1 MRLILWN
8 GSRTPCYGLPI
19 MDRVSVLQRDR
30 GQGAEGRGRASS
42 AALQQTM
49 KVRVLGCSGGIGGN
63 LRTTALLVDDDVLID
78 AGTGVG
84 DLSLEQLAR
93 IDHIFVSHSHL
104 DHVTSIPFLVDT
116 VCWMRGSPIVVYGIK
131 ETLDILRSHLF
142 NWKIW
147 PDFTQIP
154 DAENPFMVYREIAA
168 GEVVELHGRRV
179 TAIPANHT
187 VPAVGY
193 SLESARGALIFSGDT
208 AGNEALWKAVNRTP
222 NLKYLIIETA
232 FSNKERDIALASK
245 HLCPKMLAEELEK
258 MRVTPEVYITH
269 LKPGEG
275 ALTMKEVSE
284 AAGRWRPRMLENNQ
298 EFSF

>member
-1 MRLILWN
+1 
-8 GSRTPCYGLPI
+8 
-19 MDRVSVLQRDR
+19 
-30 GQGAEGRGRASS
+30 
-42 AALQQTM
+42 M
-49 KVRVLGCSGGIGGN
+49 KIRVLGCSGGIGGS
-63 LRTTALLVDDDVLID
+63 LRTTSFLIDEDILLD

-84 DLSLEQLAR
+84 DMSLEQLAR

-116 VCWMRGSPIVVYGIK
+116 VCWMRGSPIKVYGIK
-131 ETLDILRSHLF
+131 ETLDILRAHLF

-154 DAENPFMVYREIAA
+154 NADKPFMVYREIKV
-168 GEVVELHGRRV
+168 GEAIDLRGRRF
-179 TAIPANHT
+179 TPIPANHT

-193 SLESARGALIFSGDT
+193 KMENSRGALIFSGDT
-208 AGNEALWKAVNRTP
+208 STNDALWKVVNSTE

-232 FSNKERDIALASK
+232 FSNKERDIAVASK
-245 HLCPKMLAEELEK
+245 HLCPRMLAEELEK
-258 MRVTPEVYITH
+258 MRVRPEVFITH

-275 ALTMKEVSE
+275 ALTMREVGE

-298 EFSF
+298 EFSL

>member
-1 MRLILWN
+1 MT
-8 GSRTPCYGLPI
+8 G
-19 MDRVSVLQRDR
+19 
-30 GQGAEGRGRASS
+30 
-42 AALQQTM
+42 QTM
-49 KVRVLGCSGGIGGN
+49 KIRVLGCSGGIGGA
-63 LRTTALLVDDDVLID
+63 LRTTALLVDEDVLVD

-84 DLSLEQLAR
+84 DLSLESLAK

-104 DHVTSIPFLVDT
+104 DHVACIPFLVDT
-116 VCWMRGSPIVVYGIK
+116 VCWMRSRPVVVYGIR
-131 ETLDILRSHLF
+131 ETLDILRAHLF

-154 DAENPFMVYREIAA
+154 DGDNPFMVYREVRV
-168 GEVVELHGRRV
+168 GEAVDIGGRHF
-179 TAIPANHT
+179 TAIQANHT

-193 SLESARGALIFSGDT
+193 AVSSGRAALIFSGDT
-208 AGNEALWKAVNRTP
+208 AGNDALWRVVNETP

-232 FSNKERDIALASK
+232 FSNKEREIAAASK
-245 HLCPKMLAEELEK
+245 HLCPEMLARELEK
-258 MRVTPEVYITH
+258 MRVAPEVYISH

-298 EFSF
+298 EFSL

>member
-1 MRLILWN
+1 
-8 GSRTPCYGLPI
+8 
-19 MDRVSVLQRDR
+19 MDRDSVLHRALSQS
-30 GQGAEGRGRASS
+30 AEHRSETVTAS
-42 AALQQTM
+42 LGQTM
-49 KVRVLGCSGGIGGN
+49 KIRVLGCSGGIGGS
-63 LRTTALLVDDDVLID
+63 LRTTSFLVDGDVLLD

-84 DLSLEQLAR
+84 DLSLESLAK

-116 VCWMRGSPIVVYGIK
+116 VCWMRRSPIVVYGIK
-131 ETLDILRSHLF
+131 EVLDILRAHLF

-154 DAENPFMVYREIAA
+154 DADNPFMVYREIRV
-168 GEVVELHGRRV
+168 GETVELSGGRRF
-179 TAIPANHT
+179 TPIPANHT

-193 SLESARGALIFSGDT
+193 LIDNGRNALIFSGDT
-208 AGNEALWKAVNRTP
+208 STNDALWKVVNGTR

-232 FSNKERDIALASK
+232 FSNKERDIAVASR
-245 HLCPKMLAEELEK
+245 HLCPQMLAEELEK
-258 MRVTPEVYITH
+258 MEAMPQVFITH

-298 EFSF
+298 EFSL

>member
-1 MRLILWN
+1 
-8 GSRTPCYGLPI
+8 
-19 MDRVSVLQRDR
+19 
-30 GQGAEGRGRASS
+30 
-42 AALQQTM
+42 M
-49 KVRVLGCSGGIGGN
+49 KIRVLGCSGGIGGS
-63 LRTTALLVDDDVLID
+63 LRTTSFLVDDDILLD

-84 DLSLEQLAR
+84 DLSLEQLAK

-116 VCWMRGSPIVVYGIK
+116 VCWMRGSSPIKVYAIK
-131 ETLDILRSHLF
+131 ETLDILRAHLF

-154 DAENPFMVYREIAA
+154 DSDNPFMVYREVKV
-168 GEVVELHGRRV
+168 GEVVEIKGRRF

-193 SLESARGALIFSGDT
+193 KMENSRGALIFSGDT
-208 AGNEALWKAVNRTP
+208 STNDALWTVVNSTP

-232 FSNKERDIALASK
+232 FSNKERDIAVASK
-245 HLCPKMLAEELEK
+245 HLCPRMLAEELEK
-258 MRVTPEVYITH
+258 MHARPEVFITH

-275 ALTMKEVSE
+275 ALTMKEVGE

-298 EFSF
+298 EFSL

>member
-1 MRLILWN
+1 MI
-8 GSRTPCYGLPI
+8 GSPVRTATAAP
-19 MDRVSVLQRDR
+19 
-30 GQGAEGRGRASS
+30 
-42 AALQQTM
+42 ALQDKPSVQE
-49 KVRVLGCSGGIGGN
+49 VEARIRVLGCSGGIGGS
-63 LRTTALLVDDDVLID
+63 LRTTSLLVDEDVLVD

-84 DLSLEQLAR
+84 DLSLEALAK

-116 VCWMRGSPIVVYGIK
+116 VCWMRANPIVVYGIK
-131 ETLDILRSHLF
+131 ETLDILRAHLF

-154 DAENPFMVYREIAA
+154 SAEKPFMVYREIRT
-168 GEVVELHGRRV
+168 GEPVEIKGRRF

-193 SLESARGALIFSGDT
+193 AVETYRSALIFSGDT
-208 AGNEALWKAVNRTP
+208 STNDALWKVVNRTP

-232 FSNKERDIALASK
+232 FSNKERDIATASK
-245 HLCPKMLAEELEK
+245 HLCPDMLAEELEK
-258 MRVTPEVYITH
+258 MRVNPEVFITH

-275 ALTMKEVSE
+275 ALTMKEVSK

-298 EFSF
+298 EFTL

>member
-1 MRLILWN
+1 
-8 GSRTPCYGLPI
+8 
-19 MDRVSVLQRDR
+19 MDRPSVLHRDH
-30 GQGAEGRGRASS
+30 S
-42 AALQQTM
+42 AADARSVVARPVGQTV
-49 KVRVLGCSGGIGGN
+49 KVRVLGCSGGIGGK
-63 LRTTALLVDDDVLID
+63 LRTTSMLVDSDVLID

-84 DLSLEQLAR
+84 DLALEQLAK

-116 VCWMRGSPIVVYGIK
+116 VCWMRASPIVVYGIK
-131 ETLDILRSHLF
+131 EVLDILRAHLF

-154 DAENPFMVYREIAA
+154 NGDKPFMVYREIRV
-168 GEVVELHGRRV
+168 GEVVDLDGRHF

-193 SLESARGALIFSGDT
+193 LLETGRNALIFSGDT
-208 AGNEALWKAVNRTP
+208 SPNPALWKVVNSTA

-232 FSNKERDIALASK
+232 FSNKERDIAIASK
-245 HLCPKMLAEELEK
+245 HLCPDMLAEELGH
-258 MRVTPEVYITH
+258 MRATPEVFITH

-275 ALTMKEVSE
+275 ALTMKEVTQ

-298 EFSF
+298 EFQL

>member
-1 MRLILWN
+1 
-8 GSRTPCYGLPI
+8 
-19 MDRVSVLQRDR
+19 MDRVSVLQREVDQSADR
-30 GQGAEGRGRASS
+30 DGQDARVASG
-42 AALQQTM
+42 QTM
-49 KVRVLGCSGGIGGN
+49 KIRVLGCSGGIGGG

-84 DLSLEQLAR
+84 DLPLESLAR

-116 VCWMRGSPIVVYGIK
+116 VCWMRGAPIVVYGIK
-131 ETLDILRSHLF
+131 ETLDILRAHLF
-142 NWKIW
+142 NWRLW

-154 DAENPFMVYREIAA
+154 DPQKPFMVYRELAV
-168 GEVVELHGRRV
+168 GEVVEIKGRRF
-179 TAIPANHT
+179 TPIPANHT

-193 SLESARGALIFSGDT
+193 VVSSARACLIYTGDT
-208 AGNEALWKAVNRTP
+208 SVNDGLWQAVNAAR

-232 FSNKERDIALASK
+232 FPNKERDVAVASK
-245 HLCPKMLAEELEK
+245 HLCPQMLAEELEK
-258 MRVTPEVYITH
+258 MRANPEVYITH

-275 ALTMKEVSE
+275 ALTMREIGQ

-298 EFSF
+298 IFSL

>member
-1 MRLILWN
+1 
-8 GSRTPCYGLPI
+8 
-19 MDRVSVLQRDR
+19 
-30 GQGAEGRGRASS
+30 
-42 AALQQTM
+42 M
-49 KVRVLGCSGGIGGN
+49 KIRVLGCSGGIGGG
-63 LRTTALLVDDDVLID
+63 LRTTALLVDEDILID

-84 DLSLEQLAR
+84 DLSLEQLAK

-104 DHVTSIPFLVDT
+104 DHVASIPFLVDT
-116 VCWMRGSPIVVYGIK
+116 VCWMRRSPIVVYGIK
-131 ETLDILRSHLF
+131 ETLDILKAHLF

-154 DAENPFMVYREIAA
+154 DGDNPFMVYREVRV
-168 GEVVELHGRRV
+168 GEVVEIRARRF

-193 SLESARGALIFSGDT
+193 LVDNGRNALVFTGDT
-208 AGNEALWKAVNRTP
+208 YTNDALWKVVNKTS

-232 FSNKERDIALASK
+232 FSNKERDIAAASK

-258 MRVTPEVYITH
+258 MRVTPEVFITH

-298 EFSF
+298 EFTL

>member
-1 MRLILWN
+1 
-8 GSRTPCYGLPI
+8 
-19 MDRVSVLQRDR
+19 MDRVTVLHRDR
-30 GQGAEGRGRASS
+30 SEGHAGSGPEASVVPGQQA
-42 AALQQTM
+42 M
-49 KVRVLGCSGGIGGN
+49 KIRVLGCSGGIGGA
-63 LRTTALLVDDDVLID
+63 LRTTALLVDDDILID

-84 DLSLEQLAR
+84 DLSLESLAR
-93 IDHIFVSHSHL
+93 IDHVFVTHSHL

-116 VCWMRGSPIVVYGIK
+116 VCWMRASPLVVYGIK
-131 ETLDILRSHLF
+131 EVLDILKAHLF

-154 DAENPFMVYREIAA
+154 DADKPFMQYREIKV
-168 GEVVELHGRRV
+168 GETIEIRGRKF

-193 SLESARGALIFSGDT
+193 SVQGSRNALIFTGDT
-208 AGNEALWKAVNRTP
+208 CINDGLWKVVNSTR

-232 FSNKERDIALASK
+232 FSNKERDIAIASK
-245 HLCPKMLAEELEK
+245 HLCPQMLAEELEK
-258 MRVTPEVYITH
+258 MRAEPEVFITH

-275 ALTMKEVSE
+275 ALTMKEVTQ

-298 EFSF
+298 EFSL

>member
-1 MRLILWN
+1 
-8 GSRTPCYGLPI
+8 
-19 MDRVSVLQRDR
+19 MDRPSVLNRDR
-30 GQGAEGRGRASS
+30 AGADARGAVARVAGQ
-42 AALQQTM
+42 TV
-49 KVRVLGCSGGIGGN
+49 KVRVLGCSGGIGGK
-63 LRTTALLVDDDVLID
+63 LRTTSMLVDSDVLID

-84 DLSLEQLAR
+84 DLSLEQLAK

-116 VCWMRGSPIVVYGIK
+116 VCWMRTTPITVYGIK
-131 ETLDILRSHLF
+131 EVLDILRAHLF

-154 DAENPFMVYREIAA
+154 DGDNPFMVYREIRV
-168 GEVVELHGRRV
+168 GEPVEVHGRRI
-179 TAIPANHT
+179 TPIPANHT

-193 SLESARGALIFSGDT
+193 LLENGARGALIFSGDT
-208 AGNEALWKAVNRTP
+208 SPNPALWKVVNATP

-232 FSNKERDIALASK
+232 FSNKERDIAIASK
-245 HLCPKMLAEELEK
+245 HLCPAMLAEELEQ
-258 MRVTPEVYITH
+258 MRATPEVFITH

-275 ALTMKEVSE
+275 ALTMKEVTQ

-298 EFSF
+298 EFQL

>member
-1 MRLILWN
+1 
-8 GSRTPCYGLPI
+8 
-19 MDRVSVLQRDR
+19 MDRESVLHRDR
-30 GQGAEGRGRASS
+30 SQSTESRSQ
-42 AALQQTM
+42 AAGVAVGQTM
-49 KVRVLGCSGGIGGN
+49 KIRVLGCSGGIGGS
-63 LRTTALLVDDDVLID
+63 LRTTSFLVDDDVLID

-84 DLSLEQLAR
+84 DLSLEQLAK

-116 VCWMRGSPIVVYGIK
+116 VCWMRRSPITVYAIK
-131 ETLDILRSHLF
+131 ETLDILRAHLF

-154 DAENPFMVYREIAA
+154 DADRPFMAYREIRT
-168 GEVVELHGRRV
+168 GEAVSLRGRTF
-179 TAIPANHT
+179 TAFPANHT

-193 SLESARGALIFSGDT
+193 VLDNGRNALIYSGDT
-208 AGNEALWKAVNRTP
+208 SSNDALWKTVNATT

-232 FSNKERDIALASK
+232 FSNKERDIAVASK
-245 HLCPKMLAEELEK
+245 HLCPQMLAEELEK
-258 MRVTPEVYITH
+258 MRAKPEVFITH

-298 EFSF
+298 EFSL

>member
-1 MRLILWN
+1 
-8 GSRTPCYGLPI
+8 
-19 MDRVSVLQRDR
+19 MDRDSVLHRTLTHGADHR
-30 GQGAEGRGRASS
+30 GEPVGASVG
-42 AALQQTM
+42 QTV
-49 KVRVLGCSGGIGGN
+49 KIRVLGCSGGIGGS
-63 LRTTALLVDDDVLID
+63 LRTTSFLVDDDVLLD

-84 DLSLEQLAR
+84 DLSLEALAK
-93 IDHIFVSHSHL
+93 IDHIFVTHSHL

-131 ETLDILRSHLF
+131 EVLDILRAHLF

-154 DAENPFMVYREIAA
+154 DADNPFMVYREIRV
-168 GEVVELHGRRV
+168 GETVDLRGRRL
-179 TAIPANHT
+179 TPIPANHT

-193 SLESARGALIFSGDT
+193 VIDNGRNALVFSGDT
-208 AGNEALWKAVNRTP
+208 STNDALWKIVNRTQ

-232 FSNKERDIALASK
+232 FSNKERDIAVASR
-245 HLCPKMLAEELEK
+245 HLCPAMLAEELEK
-258 MRVTPEVYITH
+258 MQAMPQVFITH

-298 EFSF
+298 EFSL